1 MEVTSFGFIIH
12 FLKGAEMFNIDLD
25 KYRII
30 DISYEVVPPGS
41 EDRPFVIER
50 GYLADMAYKYDVT
63 KTHSHVGTHVE
74 TPAHFFD
81 GGKDVTE
88 LPLTTYFGRAIL
100 LEVNSVKETTAITPS
115 YMEKDIGNIIKNGDI
130 VICRNN
136 DKENIEKPY
145 LTPESAQWLRDKKI
159 KMLGI
164 DNNVGLSKDIPTGRQ
179 LHDIL
184 MGADIPIIEWLDNLD
199 QIKKKEFFLMAL
211 PFKVKVMDSSW
222 ARVIVIEDK
231 N

>member
-1 MEVTSFGFIIH
+1 
-12 FLKGAEMFNIDLD
+12 MFNIDLT

-30 DISYEVVPPGS
+30 DLSYEVVPPGTN
-41 EDRPFVIER
+41 ERPFVIKR
-50 GYLADMAYKYDVT
+50 GFLADNAYKHDVL

-81 GGKDVTE
+81 GAKGVTDF
-88 LPLTTYFGRAIL
+88 PLTSFFGRGIL
-100 LEVNSVKETTAITPS
+100 LEINKVGNDPAIMPS
-115 YMEKDIGNIIKNGDI
+115 YLEEDIGGLIQEGDI

-136 DKENIEKPY
+136 DKGSIKSGNLPH
-145 LTPESAQWLRDKKI
+145 LTPEAAQWFRNKKI

-164 DNNVGLSKDIPTGRQ
+164 DSYVQLSKDIPSGRK

-184 MGADIPIIEWLDNLD
+184 MSQDITFIEFLDNLD
-199 QIKKKEFFLMAL
+199 ELKKKEFFFMAL

-222 ARVIVIEDK
+222 ARAIAIEEI
-231 N
+231 

>member
-1 MEVTSFGFIIH
+1 
-12 FLKGAEMFNIDLD
+12 MFDIDFD
-25 KYRII
+25 KYRIV

-41 EDRPFVIER
+41 ADRPFVMER
-50 GYLADMAYKYDVT
+50 GLLADRAYKYDIT
-63 KTHSHVGTHVE
+63 NTHSHVGTHVE

-88 LPLTTYFGRAIL
+88 LPLTSYFGRAIL
-100 LEVNSVKETTAITPS
+100 LEIDDAQENLVILPPLLEKAIG
-115 YMEKDIGNIIKNGDI
+115 DIIQEGDI

-136 DKENIEKPY
+136 DAESLKGNRPKPH
-145 LTPESAQWLRDKKI
+145 LTPEAAQWFRDHKM

-164 DNNVGLSKDIPTGRQ
+164 DNNVGLSADIPSGRK

-184 MGADIPIIEWLDNLD
+184 MSVDIPIIEWLDNLD
-199 QIKKKEFFLMAL
+199 QLKKRIFYLMAL

-222 ARVIVIEDK
+222 ARVIAIEDRD
-231 N
+231 

>member
-1 MEVTSFGFIIH
+1 
-12 FLKGAEMFNIDLD
+12 MFNIDLS

-30 DISYEVVPPGS
+30 DLSYEVVPPGTD
-41 EDRPFVIER
+41 ERPFVIKR
-50 GYLADMAYKYDVT
+50 GFLADNAYKHDVL

-81 GGKDVTE
+81 GAKGVTDF
-88 LPLTTYFGRAIL
+88 PLTSFFGRGIL
-100 LEVNSVKETTAITPS
+100 LEINKVGNDPAIMPS
-115 YMEKDIGNIIKNGDI
+115 YLEEDIGDLIQEGDI

-136 DKENIEKPY
+136 DKGSIKSGNLPH
-145 LTPESAQWLRDKKI
+145 LTPEAARWFRNKKI

-164 DNNVGLSKDIPTGRQ
+164 DSYVQLSKDIPSGRK

-184 MGADIPIIEWLDNLD
+184 MSQDITFIEFLDNLD
-199 QIKKKEFFLMAL
+199 ELKKKEFFFMAL

-222 ARVIVIEDK
+222 ARAIAIEEI
-231 N
+231 

>member
-1 MEVTSFGFIIH
+1 
-12 FLKGAEMFNIDLD
+12 MFNIDLN
-25 KYRII
+25 KYRIV

-50 GYLADMAYKYDVT
+50 GFLADMAYKYDVT
-63 KTHSHVGTHVE
+63 RTHSHVGTHVE

-81 GGKDVTE
+81 GGKDVTD

-100 LEVNSVKETTAITPS
+100 LEIDDAQKNTAIMPPFL
-115 YMEKDIGNIIKNGDI
+115 EKAIGDIIREGDI

-136 DKENIEKPY
+136 DRESLKGNRQKPH
-145 LTPESAQWLRDKKI
+145 LTPEAARWLKDHNI

-164 DNNVGLSKDIPTGRQ
+164 DNNVGLSKDIPSGRE

-184 MGADIPIIEWLDNLD
+184 MGADVPIIEWLDNLD
-199 QIKKKEFFLMAL
+199 QLKKREFFVMAL
-211 PFKVKVMDSSW
+211 PFKVKTMDSSW
-222 ARVIVIEDK
+222 ARVIAIEDRD
-231 N
+231 

>member
-1 MEVTSFGFIIH
+1 
-12 FLKGAEMFNIDLD
+12 MFDIDLN
-25 KYRII
+25 KYRIV

-41 EDRPFVIER
+41 DDRPFVMER
-50 GYLADMAYKYDVT
+50 GLLADRAYKYDIT

-81 GGKDVTE
+81 GGKDVVE
-88 LPLTTYFGRAIL
+88 LPLTTYFGRAVL
-100 LEVNSVKETTAITPS
+100 LQVDDAHKDHAISPPF
-115 YMEKDIGNIIKNGDI
+115 MEEAIGDIIRDGDI

-136 DKENIEKPY
+136 DRESLEGRTPNPH
-145 LTPESAQWLRDKKI
+145 LTPEAARWLGDHKI

-164 DNNVGLSKDIPTGRQ
+164 DNNVGLSDCVPSGRE

-184 MGADIPIIEWLDNLD
+184 MSADVAIIEWLDNLD
-199 QIKKKEFFLMAL
+199 QLRKREFFLMAL

-222 ARVIVIEDK
+222 ARVVAIEDRD
-231 N
+231 